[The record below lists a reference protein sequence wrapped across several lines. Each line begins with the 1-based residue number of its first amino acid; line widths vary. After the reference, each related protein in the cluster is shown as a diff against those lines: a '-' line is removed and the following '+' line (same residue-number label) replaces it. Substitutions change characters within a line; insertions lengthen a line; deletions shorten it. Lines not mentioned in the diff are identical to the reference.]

1 MKRTLLLLLILLLSA
16 FSLFADDK
24 TDTLIVKA
32 YKKKVGT
39 EASFDARVIDALT
52 GSLDVISKNAEID
65 MSNYVN
71 KFLGSFIDINSV
83 KDTKAIRNR
92 AIFSFHCGGNYT
104 GTFTVTIKFE
114 SLAYCGEDGTQE
126 RDKSK
131 YIATQFLFLKDDF
144 KAYFGANRTGSA
156 TDSSGKEEK
165 IEKTSST
172 DKNQSATVY
181 GGNSETTGTIEFKWK
196 VTGYTDSTDTPKKTI
211 TQNTWDV
218 EAMVAMILLESDSDG
233 KTGYNSADNGYY
245 RAPVTITMNIT

>member
-1 MKRTLLLLLILLLSA
+1 MKRTLILLLILLLSA
-16 FSLFADDK
+16 FSLFADDS

-71 KFLGSFIDINSV
+71 KFLGSFITSV
-83 KDTKAIRNR
+83 SDAKAIRNR

-104 GTFTVTIKFE
+104 GTFTVTITFD

-126 RDKSK
+126 RDTSK
-131 YIATQFLFLKDDF
+131 YIATQYWFLKDDF
-144 KAYFGANRTGSA
+144 KAYFGANRTWKA
-156 TDSSGKEEK
+156 TDSSENTET
-165 IEKTSST
+165 IEITFPT
-172 DKNQSATVY
+172 TNQYATVY
-181 GGNSETTGTIEFKWK
+181 GGDSETAGIITFKWT
-196 VTGYTDSTDTPKKTI
+196 VTGYSESTDTPSKTI

-218 EAMVAMILLESDSDG
+218 EAMVAMILLENDSGDY
-233 KTGYNSADNGYY
+233 KGYNSVQNGYY

>member
-24 TDTLIVKA
+24 TDTLTVKA

-71 KFLGSFIDINSV
+71 KFLGSFITSV
-83 KDTKAIRNR
+83 SDAKAIRNR

-104 GTFTVTIKFE
+104 GTFTVTITFG
-114 SLAYCGEDGTQE
+114 SLAYYGEDGTQE
-126 RDKSK
+126 RDTSK
-131 YIATQFLFLKDDF
+131 YIATQYWFLKDDF

-156 TDSSGKEEK
+156 TDSSGKTEIIK
-165 IEKTSST
+165 ITSPT
-172 DKNQSATVY
+172 DNNLSATVY
-181 GGNSETTGTIEFKWK
+181 GGNTETTGTIVFKWT
-196 VTGYTDSTDTPKKTI
+196 VTGHSESTDTPKKTI

-218 EAMVAMILLESDSDG
+218 EAMVAMILLENDSGDY
-233 KTGYNSADNGYY
+233 KGYNKADNGYY

>member
-1 MKRTLLLLLILLLSA
+1 MKRTLLLILILLLSA

-71 KFLGSFIDINSV
+71 KFLGSFISSV
-83 KDTKAIRNR
+83 EDVKAIRNR

-114 SLAYCGEDGTQE
+114 SLAYYGEDGTQE
-126 RDKSK
+126 RDTSK
-131 YIATQFLFLKDDF
+131 YIATQYWFLKDDF

-156 TDSSGKEEK
+156 TDSSGNTEK
-165 IEKTSST
+165 ITITSPT
-172 DKNQSATVY
+172 DNKGVKVY
-181 GGNSETTGTIEFKWK
+181 GGDSETPGTIELKWT
-196 VTGYTDSTDTPKKTI
+196 VTGYSESTDTPKKTI

-218 EAMVAMILLESDSDG
+218 EAMVAMILLENDPDG

-245 RAPVTITMNIT
+245 RAPVTITMNIE

>member
-52 GSLDVISKNAEID
+52 GSLDVITKNAEID

-71 KFLGSFIDINSV
+71 KFLGTFITSV
-83 KDTKAIRNR
+83 SDAKAIRNR

-114 SLAYCGEDGTQE
+114 SLAYCGEDGTAE
-126 RDKSK
+126 RDTSK
-131 YIATQFLFLKDDF
+131 YIATQYWFLKDDF
-144 KAYFGANRTGSA
+144 KAYFGANRTNTA
-156 TDSSGKEEK
+156 KDSNNKDETITIIDEHSDEK
-165 IEKTSST
+165 
-172 DKNQSATVY
+172 NLSATVY
-181 GGNSETTGTIEFKWK
+181 GGESETTGTIEFKWK
-196 VTGYTDSTDTPKKTI
+196 VTGYSESTDTPKQTI

-218 EAMVAMILLESDSDG
+218 EAMVAMILLENDSGDY
-233 KTGYNSADNGYY
+233 KGYNSADNGYY

>member
-1 MKRTLLLLLILLLSA
+1 MKRTLLLILILLLSA

-24 TDTLIVKA
+24 TDTLTVKA

-71 KFLGSFIDINSV
+71 KFLGSFITSV
-83 KDTKAIRNR
+83 SDAKAIRNR
-92 AIFSFHCGGNYT
+92 AMFSFHCGGNYT
-104 GTFTVTIKFE
+104 GTFTVKIEFG

-126 RDKSK
+126 RDTSK
-131 YIATQFLFLKDDF
+131 YIATQYWFLKDDF

-156 TDSSGKEEK
+156 TDSSENTEK
-165 IEKTSST
+165 IEITSPT
-172 DKNQSATVY
+172 TNQYATVY
-181 GGNSETTGTIEFKWK
+181 GGDSETAGTITFKWT
-196 VTGYTDSTDTPKKTI
+196 VTGYSDSTDTTPKTI
-211 TQNTWDV
+211 TQNNWDV
-218 EAMVAMILLESDSDG
+218 EAMVAMILLENDDG
-233 KTGYNSADNGYY
+233 DYKGYNSADNGYY

>member
-71 KFLGSFIDINSV
+71 KFLGSFIDSV
-83 KDTKAIRNR
+83 SDAKAIRNR

-104 GTFTVTIKFE
+104 GTFTVTITFG
-114 SLAYCGEDGTQE
+114 SLAYCGEDGTSD
-126 RDKSK
+126 RDTSK
-131 YIATQFLFLKDDF
+131 YIATQYWFLKDDF

-156 TDSSGKEEK
+156 TDSSGNTETIK
-165 IEKTSST
+165 ITSPT
-172 DKNQSATVY
+172 ENNLSAKVY
-181 GGNSETTGTIEFKWK
+181 GGATETTGTIEFKWT
-196 VTGYTDSTDTPKKTI
+196 VTGYSDSTDTAKKTI

-218 EAMVAMILLESDSDG
+218 EAMVAMILLENDSDS
-233 KTGYNSADNGYY
+233 KTGYNSAENGYY